1 MLIIE
6 RRATANHAEYGPILA
21 HMGPL
26 FAERGL
32 KSGPISAPG
41 GELGA
46 TTGCKTGPSRMY
58 RRLAPRGR
66 FLYVLEGP
74 TAEDALNVTERTQ
87 SLKVVP

>member
-6 RRATANHAEYGPILA
+6 RRATANHAKYGPILA

-26 FAERGL
+26 FAEMGL

-41 GELGA
+41 GDDWVQNRPQRRL
-46 TTGCKTGPSRMY
+46 Y

-66 FLYVLEGP
+66 FYASWGANGWRCSHMHTDSKAP
-74 TAEDALNVTERTQ
+74 
-87 SLKVVP
+87 